1 MVQKSLFAVRLL
13 DKIGA
18 PLVSAIESA
27 PPEKETDAAEM
38 MAKMLGQAVKM
49 SIGLAGALNIEETEE
64 QADSTRLS
72 IAALSTPLL
81 ADFYRQHKRVPE
93 EADITRMTKSLEAVI
108 AFADKFTPAAEGQSR
123 LTTIDQDMAFFDETQ
138 AVLTSLQ
145 ALTPVILAVNE
156 FSFGQSEAKLLQEVA
171 DRLEK
176 DAVALSGAEK
186 NKMGQIIVLKALASV
201 YADCHRAEVQRMSA
215 QDDES
220 RQTPTLDPIW
230 KNYDRQVKM
239 MEALTGAE
247 RDESAGSS
255 KSSAPQA
262 PQKPAEPVVD
272 APKES
277 AKPAEAPPPAP
288 EKPAE
293 APASGG
299 GSPMGF
305 FSKGGD
311 AESAQPADKPA
322 EASTP
327 APEAPKETNAP
338 ETPATPPAETS
349 EPAQPTETKTDSDAT
364 ANPMGFFKP
373 GAKKE
378 DDA

>member
-38 MAKMLGQAVKM
+38 MARMLGQAVKM

-176 DAVALSGAEK
+176 DAVALSGADK

-215 QDDES
+215 QDDDS

-239 MEALTGAE
+239 MEALTGVE
-247 RDESAGSS
+247 RGEAAGGTTSS
-255 KSSAPQA
+255 A
-262 PQKPAEPVVD
+262 PQKPAEPMVD
-272 APKES
+272 APKEP
-277 AKPAEAPPPAP
+277 AKPAETSTPAP
-288 EKPAE
+288 EKPAG
-293 APASGG
+293 APAAGG
-299 GSPMGF
+299 GNPMGF
-305 FSKGGD
+305 FGKGGD

-327 APEAPKETNAP
+327 APEAPKEASTP

-349 EPAQPTETKTDSDAT
+349 EDAPAAETKTESDAP